1 MMPAVVLRQMGA
13 GWQRRP
19 ARKAVLAL
27 TLLLL
32 SSCAPGRSPQGRGD
46 GSRLTVLTTVL
57 PITLFTRAVAGDCA
71 DVRALLPPGSGP
83 HDFQARPS
91 DLAALGRAQ
100 VLVKNGLGL
109 EAFLDRFLATADL
122 SRLRVIDSSAGI
134 ATLRS
139 SGAAHGHSGHHHQ
152 VQAEGP
158 AHDHDAHPP
167 GAPNPHI
174 WLDPQR
180 AAQQVETI
188 RDGLVAADPACADG
202 YRRNAARTVASLRR
216 LDADIAAAL
225 RPYRGQT
232 FVALHDVAPYFA
244 QRYGLRAESLVEV
257 PEANPSPADLQRVA
271 GIVRRSQ
278 LKALLSEPQA
288 SAGSFHA
295 LARDLGIRV
304 SEFDGLE
311 TGSTAMEDSAS
322 AGDPGAYLT
331 VMRTNLSR
339 LRQAFGG

>member
-1 MMPAVVLRQMGA
+1 MGA
-13 GWQRRP
+13 VGHGWRAGR
-19 ARKAVLAL
+19 ALLAL
-27 TLLLL
+27 SLVLLAG
-32 SSCAPGRSPQGRGD
+32 CGPGRSPQGGGA

-71 DVRALLPPGSGP
+71 EVRALIPPGSGP

-100 VLVKNGLGL
+100 VLVRNGLGL

-122 SRLRVIDSSAGI
+122 PRLRVIDSSAGI
-134 ATLRS
+134 ATIRS
-139 SGAAHGHSGHHHQ
+139 SGADHGHAGH
-152 VQAEGP
+152 GG
-158 AHDHDAHPP
+158 HDHAGDRP
-167 GAPNPHI
+167 GEPNPHI
-174 WLDPQR
+174 WLDPLR
-180 AAQQVETI
+180 AIRQVETI
-188 RDGLVAADPACADG
+188 RDGLVAADPACADR
-202 YRRNAARTVASLRR
+202 YRRNAARTVASLQR
-216 LDADIAAAL
+216 LDADVAAAL
-225 RPYRGQT
+225 RPYRGKT
-232 FVALHDVAPYFA
+232 FVALHDIAPYFA
-244 QRYGLRAESLVEV
+244 QRYGLRAESLVDV

-278 LKALLSEPQA
+278 LRALLSEPQA
-288 SAGSFHA
+288 SAGSFNA

-322 AGDPGAYLT
+322 AGDPGAYLS
-331 VMRTNLSR
+331 VMRTNVSR